1 LLIVYSS
8 QSGNTNKLALEDLNL
23 LNQSTKKRLGAV
35 LIVQKFISKMKI
47 CVIYA
52 DFSKIAVNAFASRT
66 VSFMVL

>member
-35 LIVQKFISKMKI
+35 LVVQKFISKMKI

-52 DFSKIAVNAFASRT
+52 DFSKIAVNASTSRA
-66 VSFMVL
+66 VSFRVL